1 MTLATGAPTSLRSA
15 HDLTAHPTVSLTMPT
30 DSDVLPNDVS
40 PAERARQNA
49 PSIRSRDARA
59 RRTLGQMRQGF
70 LDLVAHQ
77 PVEAITVDDIIAAA
91 GVSRSTFYRHFAT
104 KEALVDHVAETE
116 IEDMV
121 ASAFPLLSSID
132 AAESCIAL
140 VRYVDERRNL
150 WSILLNGGAS
160 GVMRSRFVNLAINL
174 GAAQVGGDD
183 QDLPAELGAA
193 FGVAATVEVLSWWL
207 RQTEPVPLEK
217 VAELVERLSVRPT
230 LYMAAG
236 HPGAG
241 PAKRA

>member
-30 DSDVLPNDVS
+30 DSNGPLNSVS

-59 RRTLGQMRQGF
+59 RRTLGHMRQGF
-70 LDLVAHQ
+70 LDLVAQH

-207 RQTEPVPLEK
+207 RQTEPVPLER

-230 LYMAAG
+230 LYMTAG
-236 HPGAG
+236 HPGSA